1 MNYHVYSFPEKIIK
15 LSHILLVGFDKY
27 THDYGV
33 IWVVRL
39 FLKKSL
45 YGVPKISHFFLF
57 KIIASLL
64 LSRSSVH
71 LNRALW
77 SVTS

>member
-33 IWVVRL
+33 IWVVTL
-39 FLKKSL
+39 FLKKIPFRGS
-45 YGVPKISHFFLF
+45 KKSHTFFIF
-57 KIIASLL
+57 
-64 LSRSSVH
+64 
-71 LNRALW
+71 
-77 SVTS
+77 

>member
-1 MNYHVYSFPEKIIK
+1 MNYHVYSFSEKIIK

-33 IWVVRL
+33 ICVVRL

-45 YGVPKISHFFLF
+45 FGVPKNLILFPFLNYSF
-57 KIIASLL
+57 LIII
-64 LSRSSVH
+64 
-71 LNRALW
+71 
-77 SVTS
+77 